1 MKQKRLIS
9 LLLVILLSIGAFS
22 PLSFSASTITHSMD
36 IISTG
41 LSLAVNV
48 IIGPDGKLYI
58 SEYNGG
64 NILRVDRDGQNKE
77 TFASGLSQPI
87 GMCFDSGGNLY
98 VAQHAGSRV
107 VKIQPD
113 GTKTTIKDGTGFLTG
128 LTIDDS
134 NSKLYAVDY
143 TTGKILKMNLDGTG
157 SSDFVT
163 GLGATNIIGMTIDG
177 NNNLYVADRAGG
189 KVKKIAPDAT
199 VTDFI
204 TGLSTPTWVTLGDDG
219 YFYVSLGSRK
229 IEKYDVSG
237 QKVDEFL
244 TPSTIGHP
252 WGTYIDQTGCIYYQ
266 TLGSMSCK
274 IIGTAN
280 TTDKT
285 HLTLTLNTT
294 LPEMTLDSNA
304 FTISGVAS
312 GSTVTQAVTSGS
324 SIFLTL
330 NQNISYTDSYP
341 KVSYAK
347 TGTNNIVTSGAAIEF
362 DNFTNM
368 PVKNNVLGV
377 SSVSSISNVNVSFG
391 TDLSTAKAQ
400 LPTTVNVSLSNATT
414 TPSAIT
420 WNNGTPAYNGNV
432 AGNYVFSGT
441 IFTSENVSNPSN
453 LSASATVVVSPAVL
467 STDATLSGI
476 SLSSGTLTFDASA
489 REYSVSVPNGT
500 TSITITPA
508 ANEAHATMT
517 INGSALV
524 SGSGTVN
531 LNVGSNAVVV
541 LVTAQ
546 NGTTTETYTL
556 NVQRQSAPI
565 LSADATLSGISL
577 SAGSLTFDAS
587 AREYSVSVP
596 NGTTSITIT
605 PAANEAHATMTIN
618 GSALVSGSGTVNLNV
633 GSNAFVVLVTA
644 QNGTTTE
651 TYTLNVQ
658 RQNASA
664 PETPSQGGGGG
675 GEDVVTVKPK
685 ASEGASIVII
695 NGQEQSAGK
704 ESKTTVEGRTVVTVE
719 VENKVIESKIEEV
732 MKNSSPGSKNMLQ
745 IPVQT
750 QNANMIKVQLT
761 GDIVKKLETN
771 AFDVSVK
778 SGNIEY
784 VIPAGEFTISKVAES
799 LAILE
804 KDLKDIKIEVQI
816 TNLPQDVVNKY
827 SDIAKGNGA
836 ELVFPPV
843 SFDVIAKTTRID
855 GKTGEVS
862 INKFSNYVERVIEV
876 PSNIDTSKVTTG
888 IVFNAV
894 GTYSHVPTEVFQKDS
909 KWYAR
914 ISSVTNSS
922 YSLLWNPITVKSVE
936 KHWSKNTVNDMA
948 SRLVIFNTESFDP
961 DKAITRGDFAEYL
974 VRALGLY
981 REGLKL
987 ENKFKDVSTEG
998 DRELGILI
1006 ANEYGLVTG
1015 YTDGTFRPDA
1025 LITREEAMM
1034 MCQRAMKIS
1043 KLVGTDASRYEVYT
1057 DFNQV
1062 SAGARESVKD
1072 VLAAHVF
1079 NGTTTKS
1086 ISPNKN
1092 ITYAEATQA
1101 IKNLLVASGLINK

>member
-531 LNVGSNAVVV
+531 LNVGSNA
-541 LVTAQ
+541 
-546 NGTTTETYTL
+546 
-556 NVQRQSAPI
+556 
-565 LSADATLSGISL
+565 
-577 SAGSLTFDAS
+577 
-587 AREYSVSVP
+587 
-596 NGTTSITIT
+596 
-605 PAANEAHATMTIN
+605 
-618 GSALVSGSGTVNLNV
+618 
-633 GSNAFVVLVTA
+633 FVVLVTA

>member
-1 MKQKRLIS
+1 
-9 LLLVILLSIGAFS
+9 
-22 PLSFSASTITHSMD
+22 MD

-41 LSLAVNV
+41 LNQAINV
-48 IIGPDGKLYI
+48 IEGPDGKLYI
-58 SEYNGG
+58 AEYGGG
-64 NILRVDRDGQNKE
+64 NIVRVDRDGQNKE
-77 TFASGLSQPI
+77 TFASALNQPI
-87 GMCFDSGGNLY
+87 GMYFDSSGNLY
-98 VAQHAGSRV
+98 VAEHAGSRV
-107 VKIQPD
+107 DKIEPN
-113 GTKTTIKDGTGFLTG
+113 GTKTPIKQGTGILTG
-128 LTIDDS
+128 LVIDSS
-134 NSKLYAVDY
+134 NKLYAIEY
-143 TTGKILKMNLDGTG
+143 GTGKILKMNLDGSG
-157 SSDFVT
+157 STEFVT
-163 GLGATNIIGMTIDG
+163 GLGTNTLIGMTIDA
-177 NNNLYVADRAGG
+177 NDNIYVSDRSGG
-189 KVKKIAPDAT
+189 KVRKIQPDAS

-204 TGLSTPTWVTLGDDG
+204 TGLSTPTWVTFGDDG

-229 IEKYDVSG
+229 IEKYDTSG

-244 TPSTIGHP
+244 TPSTLSYP
-252 WGTYIDQTGCIYYQ
+252 WGTDIDQTGCIYFQ
-266 TLGSMSCK
+266 TLGVASVK
-274 IIGTAN
+274 IIGTAK

-294 LPEMTLDSNA
+294 LAETTLDPSA

-312 GSTVTQAVTSGS
+312 APTVTQAVASGS
-324 SIFLTL
+324 SIYLDL
-330 NQNISYTDSYP
+330 DNSISYSDTGL

-347 TGTNNIVTSGAAIEF
+347 TGGNRISTSGSAIEI
-362 DNFTNM
+362 DNFNNM
-368 PVKNNVLGV
+368 PVLNSVLRV
-377 SSVSSISNVNVSFG
+377 TSIPSVSNVTVGFG
-391 TDLSTAKAQ
+391 TDLNTAKAQ
-400 LPTTVNVSLSNATT
+400 LPTTLNVSLSNATT

-420 WNNGTPAYNGNV
+420 WNNGTPAYNGNA

-441 IFTSENVSNPSN
+441 ISTSENVSNSSN
-453 LSASATVVVSPAVL
+453 LAASATVVVSEMPL
-467 STDATLSGI
+467 SADATLSGI
-476 SLSSGTLTFDASA
+476 GLSAGTLTFDASA
-489 REYSVSVPNGT
+489 RAYSVSVPNGT

-508 ANEAHATMT
+508 SNEAHATMT

-556 NVQRQSAPI
+556 NVQRQSAP
-565 LSADATLSGISL
+565 
-577 SAGSLTFDAS
+577 
-587 AREYSVSVP
+587 
-596 NGTTSITIT
+596 
-605 PAANEAHATMTIN
+605 
-618 GSALVSGSGTVNLNV
+618 
-633 GSNAFVVLVTA
+633 VVDS
-644 QNGTTTE
+644 E
-651 TYTLNVQ
+651 KSS
-658 RQNASA
+658 R
-664 PETPSQGGGGG
+664 GGG
-675 GEDVVTVKPK
+675 GEAVVKVEPKP
-685 ASEGASIVII
+685 SEGASIVII

-732 MKNSSPGSKNMLQ
+732 MINSSQGSKNMLQ
-745 IPVQT
+745 IPI
-750 QNANMIKVQLT
+750 QNPNSDIIKVQLT

-771 AFDVSVK
+771 AFTVSVK
-778 SGNIEY
+778 SGYIEY
-784 VIPAGEFTISKVAES
+784 MIPAGEFTISKVAES

-816 TNLPQDVVNKY
+816 TNLPQDVVSKY
-827 SDIAKGNGA
+827 SEIAKGNGA

-843 SFDVIAKTTRID
+843 TFDVIAKTTRID

-888 IVFNAV
+888 IVFNAD
-894 GTYSHVPTEVFQKDS
+894 GTYSHVPTEVFLKEG

-914 ISSVTNSS
+914 VSSLTNSS
-922 YSLLWNPITVKSVE
+922 YSLIWNPITVKSVE

-948 SRLVIFNTESFDP
+948 SRLVIFNSESFDP

-987 ENKFKDVSTEG
+987 DNKFKDVSTEG

-1015 YTDGTFRPDA
+1015 YTDGTFRPNA

-1079 NGTTTKS
+1079 NGTIAKS
-1086 ISPNKN
+1086 LSPNKN